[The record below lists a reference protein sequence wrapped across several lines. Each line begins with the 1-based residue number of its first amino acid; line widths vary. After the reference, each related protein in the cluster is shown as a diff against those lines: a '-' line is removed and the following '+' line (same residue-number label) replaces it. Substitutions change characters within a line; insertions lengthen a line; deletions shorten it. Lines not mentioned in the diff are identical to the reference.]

1 MANSLL
7 DNRNKKDTNREVIE
21 LYLVSDQGAV
31 ELNDQQKLLLKRWE
45 YADELIRIKE
55 IRTRELQAQM
65 IMRTFNVSRTT
76 AYQDIVNA
84 EAVFASSTPLNKKY
98 RIGLRIEFLE
108 KKIDEL
114 YGNVKAYEPDPEEV
128 ESSKAAGKE
137 PQEDPMAKMG
147 RMSQNEEYITQAIML
162 EKVLQKYYDIYPTY
176 IAPKSP
182 RTIIFKMSQ
191 TVLPAAPMSV
201 DQALEKSGKTIYLKA
216 RDNDGRADQ
225 QS

>member
-7 DNRNKKDTNREVIE
+7 DNKNRKDTNREVIE
-21 LYLVSDQGAV
+21 LYLVSDPGSV
-31 ELNDQQKLLLKRWE
+31 ELNDQQRQLLKRWE

-65 IMRTFNVSRTT
+65 IMRLFNVSRTT

-114 YGNVKAYEPDPEEV
+114 YGNVKQYEPTPEEL
-128 ESSKAAGKE
+128 EQLKE
-137 PQEDPMAKMG
+137 GEEPSEDPFAKMG
-147 RMSQNEEYITQAIML
+147 RIASNEEYITQAIML
-162 EKVLQKYYDIYPTY
+162 EKVLQKYYDIYPTF
-176 IAPKSP
+176 IPPKSP
-182 RTIIFKMSQ
+182 RTIIFKFNN
-191 TVLPAAPMSV
+191 TVLPAAPMTPEE
-201 DQALEKSGKTIYLKA
+201 ALCRAGKIIDITPK
-216 RDNDGRADQ
+216 DNDGRADT

>member
-7 DNRNKKDTNREVIE
+7 DNRNKKDSNREVIE
-21 LYLVSDQGAV
+21 LYLVSDEGTV
-31 ELNDQQKLLLKRWE
+31 ELNDQQKQLLKRWE

-65 IMRTFNVSRTT
+65 IMRTFYVSRTT

-114 YGNVKAYEPDPEEV
+114 YGNVKAYEPEPEEL
-128 ESSKAAGKE
+128 EGLKE
-137 PQEDPMAKMG
+137 GEQPMEDPMAKMY
-147 RMSQNEEYITQAIML
+147 RMQGNEEYINQAIAL
-162 EKVLQKYYDIYPTY
+162 EKVLQKYYDIYPTF
-176 IAPKSP
+176 IPAKSP
-182 RTIIFKMSQ
+182 RTIIFKMNQ

-201 DQALEKSGKTIYLKA
+201 DDALKKSGQTIYLKA
-216 RDNDGRADQ
+216 KDNDRGTDN

>member
-7 DNRNKKDTNREVIE
+7 DNRNKKDSNREVIE
-21 LYLVSDQGAV
+21 LYLVSDAGTV
-31 ELNDQQKLLLKRWE
+31 ELNDQQKQLLRRWE

-55 IRTRELQAQM
+55 IRTRDLQAQM
-65 IMRTFNVSRTT
+65 IMRVFDVSRTT

-114 YGNVKAYEPDPEEV
+114 YGNVRPYEPTPEDIE
-128 ESSKAAGKE
+128 ETKE
-137 PQEDPMAKMG
+137 GEDPKEDPFAKMG
-147 RMSQNEEYITQAIML
+147 RMKENEEYITQAIML
-162 EKVLQKYYDIYPTY
+162 EKVLQKYYDIYPTF

-182 RTIIFKMSQ
+182 RTIIFKVNN
-191 TVLPAAPMSV
+191 TVLPAAPMTTEE
-201 DQALEKSGKTIYLKA
+201 ALRKAGKMIDIKA
-216 RDNDGRADQ
+216 RENDGRADT
-225 QS
+225 

>member
-7 DNRNKKDTNREVIE
+7 DNRNKKDSNREVIE
-21 LYLVSDQGAV
+21 LYLVSDAGTV

-65 IMRTFNVSRTT
+65 IIRVFGVSRTT

-114 YGNVKAYEPDPEEV
+114 YGNVKTYEPTPEEL
-128 ESSKAAGKE
+128 EALQEGQQ
-137 PQEDPMAKMG
+137 PHEDPFAKMY
-147 RMSQNEEYITQAIML
+147 RMEQNEEYITQAIAL
-162 EKVLQKYYDIYPTY
+162 EKVLQKYYDIYPTF
-176 IAPKSP
+176 IPPKSP
-182 RTIIFKMSQ
+182 RTIIYKIQ
-191 TVLPAAPMSV
+191 QNILPAAPMTPEE
-201 DQALEKSGKTIYLKA
+201 ALRKAGKIIDITPNQNNA
-216 RDNDGRADQ
+216 GDQ
-225 QS
+225 QQS